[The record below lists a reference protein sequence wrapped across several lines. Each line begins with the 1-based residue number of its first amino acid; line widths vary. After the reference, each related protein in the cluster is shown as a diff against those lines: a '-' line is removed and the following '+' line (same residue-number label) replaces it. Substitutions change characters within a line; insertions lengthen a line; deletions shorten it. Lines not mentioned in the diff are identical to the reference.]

1 MEWWIWLVVG
11 LALLVLEIATPGGFY
26 FVFFGASALLVGI
39 LTALGIATTDWVQ
52 WGLFSVFAI
61 GTTAVFRR
69 PLLRKF
75 GAGLPSPTVDSL
87 VGEMAVVLE
96 AIQPGA
102 LGKGELRGSS
112 WNLFNEG
119 SVGLN
124 RGQRCRVQRVDGL
137 TLFVNGAASPGA
149 SN

>member
-26 FVFFGASALLVGI
+26 FIFFGASALLVGA
-39 LTALGIATTDWVQ
+39 LTALGVTTTDWVE

-61 GTTAVFRR
+61 GTTALFRK
-69 PLLRKF
+69 PLMLKF
-75 GAGLPSPTVDSL
+75 GAGLPSPSVDTL

-96 AIQPGA
+96 AIQPGG
-102 LGKGELRGSS
+102 LGKAELRGSS
-112 WNLFNEG
+112 WNLCNEG
-119 SVGLN
+119 REGLT

-137 TLFVNGAASPGA
+137 TLFVNGAGSPGA